1 MHQSTFGSPG
11 RLLMLFCSGVLI
23 GGGAILPGISGG
35 VLCVAFGIYRP
46 MMAFLAHPIAS
57 LRTQLPLFVPVGLGW
72 AVGFFG
78 FAGGIEWLFESYPLQ
93 ATCLFL
99 GLIAGTFPGLWHSA
113 GKEGRTKGS
122 FFALFLG
129 FALLFGILTYAQYGL
144 SMTLSPSLGA
154 FLFCGILW
162 GLSLIVPGMTSSSI
176 LMSLGLYLPLTTGIA
191 HFDPGVLL
199 PMLAGITLVVALGAR
214 LINRLF
220 DTHYALCYHAIL
232 GIVLASIL
240 VIVPLS
246 YGTVATLLLC
256 LLWAVVGFGT
266 AFLMER
272 WAMKNEVGP

>member
-1 MHQSTFGSPG
+1 MHQSAFGSPG

-78 FAGGIEWLFESYPLQ
+78 FAGGIELLFESYPLQ

-113 GKEGRTKGS
+113 GKEGRTKGN
-122 FFALFLG
+122 FLALFLG

-199 PMLAGITLVVALGAR
+199 PMLAGITLVIALGAR

-220 DTHYALCYHAIL
+220 DTHYALCYHTIL

-246 YGTVATLLLC
+246 YGTLAMFLLC
-256 LLWAVVGFGT
+256 LLWAVVGFGA

-272 WAMKNEVGP
+272 WAMKNDVGS